1 MKKQSATPTKPAG
14 RQPVIAGRVPR
25 SLHERIKR
33 AAKASGRSMSEELAW
48 RASMSF
54 EWEAAFASM
63 RKSLAEIEQG
73 SVDAALIRKG
83 YTCQRDAATGK
94 KVWAEPGY
102 PGTEPGTEHLRSGFI
117 TPPDEDQ

>member
-1 MKKQSATPTKPAG
+1 MKKQSTAPTKPAG

-25 SLHERIKR
+25 TLHERIKR

-63 RKSLAEIEQG
+63 RTSLAEMEQG
-73 SVDAALIRKG
+73 SINAALVRAG
-83 YTCQRDAATGK
+83 YIVVERDPETLK
-94 KVWAEPGY
+94 KLWAEPGF
-102 PGTEPGTEHLRSGFI
+102 PDTEHLRPGFV
-117 TPPDEDQ
+117 TPPEKDQ